1 MLGFSKGKII
11 ALVIIVVAYNYM
23 GFNGS
28 EDKAK
33 TAKENV
39 MKASNQAKDFVVE
52 KASKLDVDGV
62 KKRVADSFESIQ
74 KLMGKSEADRISIS
88 ELREKRI
95 ALEKMLAE
103 LKAENII
110 NISKSYRD
118 QVVNLEV
125 DINNLSSKKIVKK
138 EDVQNL
144 YEELK
149 KVLAARTA
157 AIKEE
162 AQKKE

>member
-11 ALVIIVVAYNYM
+11 ALIIIVVAYNYI

-39 MKASNQAKDFVVE
+39 IKTSDKVKDFVVE
-52 KASKLDVDGV
+52 KASKLDIEEIKQNVYE
-62 KKRVADSFESIQ
+62 SFLSVQ
-74 KLMGKSEADRISIS
+74 KLIGESEAERISKS
-88 ELREKRI
+88 QLREKRL
-95 ALEKMLAE
+95 ALEKELAK

-110 NISKSYRD
+110 NISKVYRD

-125 DINNLSSKKIVKK
+125 DINKLSSRKIVKK
-138 EDVQNL
+138 EDVENL

-157 AIKEE
+157 AIKKE
-162 AQKKE
+162 AQKE

>member
-11 ALVIIVVAYNYM
+11 ALIIIVVAYNYI

-39 MKASNQAKDFVVE
+39 IKTSDKVKDFVVE
-52 KASKLDVDGV
+52 KASKLDIEEIKQNVYE
-62 KKRVADSFESIQ
+62 SFLSVQ
-74 KLMGKSEADRISIS
+74 KLIGESEAERISKS
-88 ELREKRI
+88 ELREKRL
-95 ALEKMLAE
+95 ALEKELAK

-110 NISKSYRD
+110 NISKVYRD

-125 DINNLSSKKIVKK
+125 DINKLSSRKIVKK
-138 EDVQNL
+138 EDVENL
-144 YEELK
+144 YKELK

-157 AIKEE
+157 AIKKE
-162 AQKKE
+162 AQKE